1 MGMVFLVLEYLLITL
16 LVLLIMILFIPV
28 VYTLNGIK
36 NEYYFFSFRVSWLWK
51 IFSIII
57 KKEENQA
64 VDTCIVIFGFRI
76 SINHIG
82 KKKERM
88 KNRRKEKQ
96 KKLKRDIKYFS
107 LFHQSFL
114 TPLFKFLR
122 RLFRHVLPRKY
133 RFHLIYGCAD
143 AADTGMLSG
152 FIAMLWPYIPHD
164 DIVIRPVFDEE
175 VIRGELNLE
184 GRIIIAVILYYFL
197 QFYFTKDIRQM
208 IRKIRTK

>member
-1 MGMVFLVLEYLLITL
+1 MNEEIDKRLETL
-16 LVLLIMILFIPV
+16 F
-28 VYTLNGIK
+28 
-36 NEYYFFSFRVSWLWK
+36 E
-51 IFSIII
+51 
-57 KKEENQA
+57 
-64 VDTCIVIFGFRI
+64 
-76 SINHIG
+76 
-82 KKKERM
+82 
-88 KNRRKEKQ
+88 
-96 KKLKRDIKYFS
+96 KLKRDIKYFS

-133 RFHLIYGCAD
+133 RFHLIYGCSD

-164 DIVIRPVFDEE
+164 DRVIRPVFDEE

-197 QFYFTKDIRQM
+197 QFYFAKGIRQT
-208 IRKIRTK
+208 IRKIRKK